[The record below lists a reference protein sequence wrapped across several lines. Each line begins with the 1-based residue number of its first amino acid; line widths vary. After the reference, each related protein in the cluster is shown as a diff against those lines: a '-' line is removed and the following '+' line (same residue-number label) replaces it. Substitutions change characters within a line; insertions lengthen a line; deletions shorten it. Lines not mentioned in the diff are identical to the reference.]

1 MRNIVSN
8 PNTGHFVSWEM
19 ELIEEQTE
27 AVSDA
32 IDLHPFTHVETFEWE
47 DSDDPEQDLRLYDK
61 AVAKARALEAE
72 QRSLDLMDP
81 ALRPGP
87 WWE

>member
-1 MRNIVSN
+1 M
-8 PNTGHFVSWEM
+8 
-19 ELIEEQTE
+19 IEEQTE
-27 AVSDA
+27 AVADA
-32 IDLHPFTHVETFEWE
+32 IDLHPFTHVNTFEWE
-47 DSDDPEQDLRLYDK
+47 SADPDQQMRLYDK

-72 QRSLDLMDP
+72 QRALDLTDP